1 MKRHSAIWMV
11 LALTAACQPGGTVSR
26 QEAAVL
32 SGEVTSDELLKAD
45 QLPGHWLTYSGGY
58 RSWRYSSL
66 DQVNTANVHR
76 LRLDWAFQFKSLEKV
91 ETTPLVVN
99 DVMYVTQP
107 PSDALAL
114 DVRTGRPYW
123 EYRHKLPERV
133 SVCCGQVNR
142 GMAILNGR
150 VYLGTLDAQLVALD
164 AKTGAVVWTAKVA
177 EYSEGYS
184 ITVAP
189 LAVKDK
195 IIVGISGGEY
205 GIRGFLDAYDAATG
219 ERAWRFYTIPGPG
232 EPGNET
238 WSGDSWKQGGAPT
251 WITGSYDPE
260 LDLIYWGTGNPAP
273 DWNGDVRL
281 GDNLYASSVVAV
293 EADTGKMRW
302 YFQFTPHDVHDW
314 DSVQIPVL
322 VDGEFG
328 GVQRKLMYFA
338 NRNGFYYVLDR
349 TSGEFLLAKNYVKV
363 TWAEGIDEN
372 GRPVRVPNMEP
383 TEEGTLVYPGV
394 QGGTNWYSPSYSPRT
409 DLFYVPVWELPNLF
423 FKGEADYTPGLPYWG
438 GLVQG
443 ASEEPPGRGAIR
455 ALVPETGELK
465 WEYPMLTVP
474 WAGVLTT
481 AGDLAFGGTTDGQFF
496 ALDAR
501 TGEELWFAQLGGMI
515 ATNPITYL
523 NQGKQHLAITAGTTL
538 FSFELE

>member
-1 MKRHSAIWMV
+1 MKRHSAIWLV
-11 LALTAACQPGGTVSR
+11 LLLAAACQPGGTVPR
-26 QEAAVL
+26 QEAAAL
-32 SGEVTSDELLKAD
+32 SGEVTYDEILTAD

-58 RSWRYSSL
+58 RSWRYSGL
-66 DQVNTANVHR
+66 DQVNTADVHR

-107 PSDALAL
+107 PSDAMAL

-123 EYRHKLPERV
+123 EYRHKLPERI

-164 AKTGAVVWTAKVA
+164 AKTGAVVWKAKVA

-349 TSGEFLLAKNYVKV
+349 TSGEFLLGEKYVKV
-363 TWAEGIDEN
+363 TWAERIDEN
-372 GRPVRVPNMEP
+372 GRPVRVPGMEP
-383 TEEGTLVYPGV
+383 SEEGTLVYPGV

-443 ASEEPPGRGAIR
+443 ASKEPPGRGAIR

-465 WEYPMLTVP
+465 WEYPLLTVP

-481 AGDLAFGGTTDGQFF
+481 AGDLAFSGTTDGQFF

-515 ATNPITYL
+515 ATSPITYL
-523 NQGKQHLAITAGTTL
+523 NQGKQHLAVTAGTTL

>member
-1 MKRHSAIWMV
+1 MKRHSAIWLGLL
-11 LALTAACQPGGTVSR
+11 LAAACQPDGAVPR

-32 SGEVTSDELLKAD
+32 SGEVTYDEILTAD

-58 RSWRYSSL
+58 RSWRYSGL
-66 DQVNTANVHR
+66 DQVHTANVHR

-107 PSDALAL
+107 PSDAMAL

-123 EYRHKLPERV
+123 EYRHNLPERI

-164 AKTGAVVWTAKVA
+164 AKTGAVVWKAKVA
-177 EYSEGYS
+177 EYDEGYS

-293 EADTGKMRW
+293 EAETGKMRW

-349 TSGEFLLAKNYVKV
+349 ISGEFLLAKNYVKV
-363 TWAEGIDEN
+363 TWAERIDEN

-465 WEYPMLTVP
+465 WEYPLLTVP
-474 WAGVLTT
+474 WGGILTT

>member
-1 MKRHSAIWMV
+1 MKRHSAIWLV
-11 LALTAACQPGGTVSR
+11 LLLAVACQPGETVPR

-32 SGEVTSDELLKAD
+32 SGEVTHDELLTAD

-58 RSWRYSSL
+58 RSWRYSRL
-66 DQVNTANVHR
+66 DQVDTTNVHR
-76 LRLDWAFQFKSLEKV
+76 LSLDWVFQFKSLEKV

-99 DVMYVTQP
+99 GVMYVTQP

-123 EYRHKLPERV
+123 EYRHKLPERT

-142 GMAILNGR
+142 GMAVLNGR

-164 AKTGAVVWTAKVA
+164 AKTGAVVWKAKVA

-293 EADTGKMRW
+293 EADTGKLRW

-328 GVQRKLMYFA
+328 GAQRKLMYFA
-338 NRNGFYYVLDR
+338 NRNGFFYVLDR
-349 TSGEFLLAKNYVKV
+349 TSGEFLLGKKYVKV
-363 TWAEGIDEN
+363 TWAERIDDN

-409 DLFYVPVWELPNLF
+409 GLFYVPVWELPNYF
-423 FKGEADYTPGLPYWG
+423 YKGEADYTPGLPYWG
-438 GLVQG
+438 GLIQG

-465 WEYPMLTVP
+465 WEYPLLTVP
-474 WAGVLTT
+474 WSGVLTT

-501 TGEELWFAQLGGMI
+501 TGEELWVAPLGGMI

-523 NQGKQHLAITAGTTL
+523 NQGKQHLAITAGSAL

>member
-1 MKRHSAIWMV
+1 MKRHSAIW
-11 LALTAACQPGGTVSR
+11 LALLLAAACQPGGTVPR

-45 QLPGHWLTYSGGY
+45 RLPGHWLTYSGGY
-58 RSWRYSSL
+58 RSWRYSGL

-123 EYRHKLPERV
+123 EYRHKLPERI

-164 AKTGAVVWTAKVA
+164 AKTGAVIWKAKVA
-177 EYSEGYS
+177 EYDEGYS

-349 TSGEFLLAKNYVKV
+349 TSGEFLLARNYVKV
-363 TWAEGIDEN
+363 TWAERIDEN

-443 ASEEPPGRGAIR
+443 ASKEPPGRGAIR